1 MEPPKNETLLKVATY
16 LAFLFAVAGSL
27 SYFLLK
33 HSGTP
38 KSETATQTTFTPAE
52 ELALQ
57 EQVAPL
63 IKAGD
68 MTACKQVQNDMYRAV
83 CVNNIALNK
92 ATESKDISYCQYLD
106 NKLVSIES
114 CERNVLFQKVA
125 ETENQVV
132 CSETKNAAL
141 QKECEASFFSVLA
154 NKHQD
159 PKLCDKNTDAT
170 NANQCWNAY
179 YAQSMFASVSGSGNS
194 PIGSCSVFRGKDA
207 QSDCAGL
214 RAAITAKSIQKLQ
227 QACQSQ
233 KTPLFLP
240 FCSSLGGA
248 R

>member
-16 LAFLFAVAGSL
+16 LAFLLAVAGSV

-33 HSGTP
+33 HSATP

-68 MTACKQVQNDMYRAV
+68 MAACKQVQNDMYRAV

-92 ATESKDISYCQYLD
+92 ATENKDISYCQYLD
-106 NKLVSIES
+106 NKLVTIES
-114 CERNVLFQKVA
+114 CERSVLFQKVA
-125 ETENQVV
+125 ETENQAV
-132 CSETKNAAL
+132 CSETTNTTL

-159 PKLCDKNTDAT
+159 PKLCDQNTDAT

-179 YAQSMFASVSGSGNS
+179 YAQSMFASVSSSGK
-194 PIGSCSVFRGKDA
+194 PPAISCNTFRGKDV
-207 QSDCAGL
+207 QEDCANL
-214 RAAITAKSIQKLQ
+214 RAAITEKSIPKLQ

-233 KTPLFLP
+233 KTPFFRQACMMMP
-240 FCSSLGGA
+240 
-248 R
+248 